1 MRKICVT
8 LFAAML
14 SFFALNALPNLQENI
29 GLDSLVENYT
39 ATSDSVI
46 QRMDVITAKVD
57 SVHTQMKSDSEKNWL
72 WWDINNSNVWIAF
85 FALLIG
91 FLAYNIGILSFG
103 IGIAGTIYSAL
114 GYKASKRTADNVL
127 RASFNV
133 QKGQFDDLI
142 RHLYRNLV
150 CTLAFSQKVLEESTH
165 KKATNILKKI
175 CNTLIR
181 KKAAHNEYPS
191 EEHLL
196 KLKVLPE
203 DILHLEKYNNN
214 SDIYTKMHE
223 LKLLLRNYD
232 TEIDTTLMH
241 LKNKN
246 VTLEEVRN
254 DLDTLVYKPLH
265 LINAIR
271 EITDEMKKH
280 IGKEDK
286 DADTSFDASENAA
299 LRMTR
304 EHIKKLDDWEKKKA
318 PFGKYIDLTRMVP
331 PFIKETEREE
341 NESPIPKPY
350 DGLRRSRNLFYDK
363 AAISLLKKQ
372 DIFGSDKFNGYSR
385 QIEKI
390 CKEVTRLA
398 AFKDNILSEQYGFK
412 QYFLTMLSIDV
423 TIELNNIHMIKL
435 D

>member
-165 KKATNILKKI
+165 KLSAKRYWKNPHTRKPPIYLRKSVIL
-175 CNTLIR
+175 
-181 KKAAHNEYPS
+181 
-191 EEHLL
+191 
-196 KLKVLPE
+196 
-203 DILHLEKYNNN
+203 
-214 SDIYTKMHE
+214 
-223 LKLLLRNYD
+223 
-232 TEIDTTLMH
+232 
-241 LKNKN
+241 
-246 VTLEEVRN
+246 
-254 DLDTLVYKPLH
+254 
-265 LINAIR
+265 
-271 EITDEMKKH
+271 
-280 IGKEDK
+280 
-286 DADTSFDASENAA
+286 
-299 LRMTR
+299 
-304 EHIKKLDDWEKKKA
+304 
-318 PFGKYIDLTRMVP
+318 
-331 PFIKETEREE
+331 
-341 NESPIPKPY
+341 
-350 DGLRRSRNLFYDK
+350 
-363 AAISLLKKQ
+363 
-372 DIFGSDKFNGYSR
+372 
-385 QIEKI
+385 
-390 CKEVTRLA
+390 
-398 AFKDNILSEQYGFK
+398 
-412 QYFLTMLSIDV
+412 
-423 TIELNNIHMIKL
+423 
-435 D
+435 

>member
-1 MRKICVT
+1 MKT
-8 LFAAML
+8 LALTLLMALL
-14 SFFALNALPNLQENI
+14 SVFTLYALPDSTVNI
-29 GLDSLVENYT
+29 ELDSLMENYK
-39 ATSDSVI
+39 AANRSVI
-46 QRMDVITAKVD
+46 QRMDTITAKVD

-72 WWDINNSNVWIAF
+72 WFDIDNSNVWIAF

-165 KKATNILKKI
+165 KKTTNILKKI

-232 TEIDTTLMH
+232 TEIDTALMH

-246 VTLEEVRN
+246 VTLEEVKN

-265 LINAIR
+265 LINKIR
-271 EITDEMKKH
+271 EITDDMKKS
-280 IGKEDK
+280 IDKEDK
-286 DADTSFDASENAA
+286 DADIDFDSSENAA
-299 LRMTR
+299 LRITR
-304 EHIKKLDDWEKKKA
+304 EHIKKLDDWEKKNA
-318 PFGKYIDLTRMVP
+318 PFVGKEKCSI
-331 PFIKETEREE
+331 
-341 NESPIPKPY
+341 
-350 DGLRRSRNLFYDK
+350 
-363 AAISLLKKQ
+363 
-372 DIFGSDKFNGYSR
+372 R
-385 QIEKI
+385 QV
-390 CKEVTRLA
+390 CG
-398 AFKDNILSEQYGFK
+398 FDPYGF
-412 QYFLTMLSIDV
+412 SIYEKDRKRK
-423 TIELNNIHMIKL
+423 E
-435 D
+435 

>member
-1 MRKICVT
+1 MRKICVA

-14 SFFALNALPNLQENI
+14 SVFALNALPNLQENI

-57 SVHTQMKSDSEKNWL
+57 SVHTQMKSDSEKDWL
-72 WWDINNSNVWIAF
+72 GKDIDKSNVWIAF
-85 FALLIG
+85 AGLIIALIALG
-91 FLAYNIGILSFG
+91 F
-103 IGIAGTIYSAL
+103 GIAGTIYGAL

-165 KKATNILKKI
+165 KKTTNILKKV

-304 EHIKKLDDWEKKKA
+304 EHIKKLDDWEKKNA
-318 PFGKYIDLTRMVP
+318 PFGKYVDLTDMVSS
-331 PFIKETEREE
+331 FIEKTEREKKE
-341 NESPIPKPY
+341 EKPISKPY

-372 DIFGSDKFNGYSR
+372 DIFGSDKFEGYSR

-390 CKEVTRLA
+390 CKVVTGLA
-398 AFKDNILSEQYGFK
+398 AFKDNILSEQYDFK